1 MKIMIINPNSD
12 LEMTDIIQ
20 KNAEKYANGEFEV
33 ICKPTPGAKKYI
45 ESYEDVA
52 ISSMGMIR
60 LIRENEKYFDGFL
73 IACGCDP
80 NLDLIKEITTKP
92 VVGIAEAAMKIASML
107 GHRFAILS
115 SRKSSVPGVEDLIYK
130 YHMNDLGFA
139 QVSKKGISHYRN
151 EEDLFN
157 TAKLAIEEGGA
168 EVIVLCCAGS
178 AGLDRVLEK
187 RLGVPV
193 LDENICGLIIL
204 AGLIKY
210 GVSTSKVGKYK
221 LKS

>member
-33 ICKPTPGAKKYI
+33 ICKEAPGAKKYI
-45 ESYEDVA
+45 EGYEDVA
-52 ISSMGMIR
+52 ISAMGMIK
-60 LIRENEKYFDGFL
+60 LVRENEKDFDGFL

-80 NLDLIKEITTKP
+80 NLDLIREITAKP

-115 SRKSSVPGVEDLIYK
+115 SRKSSVPSVEDLIYK
-130 YHMNDLGFA
+130 YHMNNVGFA

-168 EVIVLCCAGS
+168 EVIILCCAGS
-178 AGLDRVLEK
+178 TGLDRNLEK
-187 RLGVPV
+187 RLGIPV
-193 LDENICGLIIL
+193 LDENTCGLIIL
-204 AGLIKY
+204 TGLIKY
-210 GVSTSKVGKYK
+210 GISTSKIGQYK
-221 LKS
+221 PKN